1 MITRYRLTFNENGA
15 HLLPSDARATSAAVY
30 FDMVGPEYTL
40 ASDYD
45 ALAARFDSAVNTLR
59 DIADMGRKAGS
70 ESARHRL
77 RELGIECPDYGS
89 MT

>member
-1 MITRYRLTFNENGA
+1 MSKALQRLRWYETAEDCPDYCTILDDIRAGA
-15 HLLPSDARATSAAVY
+15 DEL
-30 FDMVGPEYTL
+30 
-40 ASDYD
+40 D

-77 RELGIECPDYGS
+77 RELGIDCPDYGS

>member
-1 MITRYRLTFNENGA
+1 MSVNRYSFTHGEPPRLC
-15 HLLPSDARATSAAVY
+15 HYVD
-30 FDMVGPEYTL
+30 

-77 RELGIECPDYGS
+77 RELGIDCPDYGS